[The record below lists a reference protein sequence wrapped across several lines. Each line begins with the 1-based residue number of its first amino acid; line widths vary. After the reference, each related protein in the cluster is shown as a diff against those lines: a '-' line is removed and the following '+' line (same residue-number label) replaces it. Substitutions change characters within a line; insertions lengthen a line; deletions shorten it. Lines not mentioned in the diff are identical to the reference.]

1 MTSGIDYRVGAKP
14 ELQAFV
20 DLYQASS
27 LGARRPLDDPEIVQ
41 AMIGHAN
48 LLVTAWEGELLV
60 GLARTL
66 TDFAYIGYLADLVV
80 RESHQTAGIGVE
92 LIRRSQAEMGPRSK
106 LLLLAAPE
114 AKDYYPRIGFREIS
128 DAWIV
133 GAREEVG

>member
-1 MTSGIDYRVGAKP
+1 MTSRIGYQVGAKP

-27 LGARRPLDDPEIVQ
+27 LGPRRPLDDPEIVQ
-41 AMIGHAN
+41 AMIDHTN

-66 TDFAYIGYLADLVV
+66 TDFGYIGYLAGLVV
-80 RESHQTAGIGVE
+80 RESHQRRGIGLE
-92 LIRRSQAEMGPRSK
+92 LIRRTQAEMGPRSK

-114 AKDYYPRIGFREIS
+114 ARDYYPRIGFREIS
-128 DAWIV
+128 DAWMV
-133 GAREEVG
+133 GAREELG